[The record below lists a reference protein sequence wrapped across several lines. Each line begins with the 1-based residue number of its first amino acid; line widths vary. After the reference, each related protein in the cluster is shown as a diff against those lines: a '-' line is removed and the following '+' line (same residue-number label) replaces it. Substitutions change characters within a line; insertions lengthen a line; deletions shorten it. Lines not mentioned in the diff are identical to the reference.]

1 MAPRFMN
8 SSIPQLAYSLLA
20 FRKVVADT
28 NAIGGKSAYL
38 EGKIPSEVVDRFI
51 TEVETIDPPAISSEH
66 FWFRSI
72 VGEGI

>member
-1 MAPRFMN
+1 MSPRFMK